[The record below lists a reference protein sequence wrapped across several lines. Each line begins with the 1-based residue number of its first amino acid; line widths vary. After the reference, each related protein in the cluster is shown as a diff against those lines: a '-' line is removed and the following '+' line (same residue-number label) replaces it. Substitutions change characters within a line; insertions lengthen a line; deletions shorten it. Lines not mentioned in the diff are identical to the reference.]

1 MTKALGEK
9 NLGHLPLLL
18 QWQYVLGYQ
27 QYNVQPEVVSI
38 IPAGSLITA
47 LLIIWSVRRI
57 SAIVLYLCPL
67 YCGVRSPHI
76 TYLLY
81 LSRCRSRLSHLQYL
95 TINTNKKQN
104 CFHTKYP
111 HPQNFSYFHI

>member
-18 QWQYVLGYQ
+18 QWQYVLGCQ
-27 QYNVQPEVVSI
+27 QYNVQPVVVSI

-95 TINTNKKQN
+95 TINTHKKQN

>member
-18 QWQYVLGYQ
+18 QWQYVLGCQ
-27 QYNVQPEVVSI
+27 QYNVQPVVVRI

-47 LLIIWSVRRI
+47 LLIIWSVRRK

-67 YCGVRSPHI
+67 LIVLRGPEPAHHV
-76 TYLLY
+76 
-81 LSRCRSRLSHLQYL
+81 
-95 TINTNKKQN
+95 
-104 CFHTKYP
+104 FVV
-111 HPQNFSYFHI
+111 FV